1 MARIERRKLTAR
13 QGPDPL
19 LEALAR
25 GYQARLGNPAKE
37 GEQE

>member
-1 MARIERRKLTAR
+1 MLAAVEAADKVR

-25 GYQARLGNPAKE
+25 AHRAELE
-37 GEQE
+37 GEGGR